1 MGTKFLDHFPQFSQ
15 EFLREEEKREKMR
28 ESIFFEK
35 VKINIVLSLWYLRH
49 QIFLKKLL
57 VSLEKLIKH
66 KQT

>member
-1 MGTKFLDHFPQFSQ
+1 MGTKFLDHFPQLSQ

-28 ESIFFEK
+28 ESNFFEK
-35 VKINIVLSLWYLRH
+35 VKINIVVSLWYLRY

-57 VSLEKLIKH
+57 VNLKKLIKH